1 MLTYSDCQRIQLCDN
16 LGFLWRQVERKAL
29 VGSERRQTIGVHE
42 QSMALVRGRVVRL
55 AREREGTR
63 VRLQSQGTASDRAR
77 D

>member
-1 MLTYSDCQRIQLCDN
+1 MLTYSACQRIQLCDN

-29 VGSERRQTIGVHE
+29 VGSERKTIGVHE
-42 QSMALVRGRVVRL
+42 QSMALVRGRVAGL